1 MPCAAGLSDAQAA
14 EAVRARI
21 DWPYALALELT
32 DPGFDVAVLRA
43 CRHRLITGHA
53 ELLVWETMLARLRA
67 QGLRNANG
75 RQRTDSPPVLAARQ
89 TLHRLA
95 CLGEILRHAR
105 HGLATVAPDWLQ
117 AWVPAVWFD
126 RDRQRLADDRLPP
139 DNPAREALAERRG
152 TAGRPRLWPL
162 DEPAT
167 LGSSRATRAPLT
179 SRCAGARR
187 RIRRGPGGPL
197 RHKARDGR
205 DGRQGAWHR
214 NL

>member
-32 DPGFDVAVLRA
+32 DPGFDAAGLRE

-89 TLHRLA
+89 PLNRLA
-95 CLGEILRHAR
+95 CLGEPLRHAR

-126 RDRQRLADDRLPP
+126 RDRQRFADDP
-139 DNPAREALAERRG
+139 
-152 TAGRPRLWPL
+152 GRPDAAPRWAPAVRR
-162 DEPAT
+162 EP
-167 LGSSRATRAPLT
+167 R
-179 SRCAGARR
+179 
-187 RIRRGPGGPL
+187 
-197 RHKARDGR
+197 
-205 DGRQGAWHR
+205 
-214 NL
+214 